1 MSGRQLMLPIWL
13 PSNSGQDMRGDN
25 MTEPIAKRNHV
36 ERVTLLDVARH
47 AGVSRATASLVVRDS
62 PLVAEVTRQRVLAS
76 MQQLGYV
83 YHRPAASLRT
93 QRSHT
98 VGLIIPDITNP
109 FFAELTLGVEERL
122 EEANYVVVLTN
133 TSESPEKQNRILNA
147 MYENNADGILFCPA
161 VGTSRETF
169 ATLFQEHLPVVLF
182 VRYLFDAD
190 SDYVGTDN
198 VLGAE
203 LAVEHLITHGHQR
216 IAFIGGPAT
225 SSARLERLQGYHTAL
240 QRHNLSVDE
249 ALLPTSSTTREGGH
263 QAILPLLTL
272 NDPPTAALCYND
284 VVAFGVMLGLQAN
297 GRMPGQ
303 DFAVIGF
310 DDIAEAALW
319 HPPLTT
325 VSIMP
330 CQIGRVAA
338 QRLLELIVR
347 PDDPPRRIILPPSLV
362 IRTSCG
368 PHDYHVQT
376 LDASHSSRA

>member
-1 MSGRQLMLPIWL
+1 MS
-13 PSNSGQDMRGDN
+13 SNFGQDMRGDE
-25 MTEPIAKRNHV
+25 MTESTAKRNHA

-62 PLVAEVTRQRVLAS
+62 PLVTEVTRQRVLAS
-76 MQQLGYV
+76 MQKLGYV
-83 YHRPAASLRT
+83 YHRAAATLRT

-98 VGLIIPDITNP
+98 VGLVIPDITNP
-109 FFAELTLGVEERL
+109 FFAELTLGIEERL
-122 EEANYVVVLTN
+122 DEANYVVVLTN
-133 TSESPEKQNRILNA
+133 TSESPEKQNRILTA

-161 VGTSRETF
+161 VGTSREAF
-169 ATLFQEHLPVVLF
+169 AMLFQEHLPVVLL

-203 LAVEHLITHGHQR
+203 LAVEHLIAHGHQR

-225 SSARLERLQGYHTAL
+225 SSARLERLQGYQNAL

-249 ALLPTSSTTREGGH
+249 ALLPTSSTTRDGGH
-263 QAILPLLTL
+263 QAILPLLAL
-272 NDPPTAALCYND
+272 DDPPTAALCYND

-297 GRMPGQ
+297 GRILGQ

-325 VSIMP
+325 ISIRP
-330 CQIGRVAA
+330 RQIGRLAA
-338 QRLLELIVR
+338 QRLLERIAR
-347 PDDPPRRIILPPSLV
+347 PEDPPERVILPPSLV
-362 IRTSCG
+362 VRSSCG
-368 PHDYHVQT
+368 SHD
-376 LDASHSSRA
+376 